1 MLFSALEQEIDH
13 TENEKKL
20 FFLAIA
26 AIGDEDQLAVAV
38 GQQLARMQQPVKV
51 IHKEHEAVT
60 GEFEFPAQIF

>member
-1 MLFSALEQEIDH
+1 MKSH
-13 TENEKKL
+13 S
-20 FFLAIA
+20 FLAIA

-60 GEFEFPAQIF
+60 GKFEFPTKDLYFNLSI